1 MSIDIEVIAEKVA
14 DLNIPGMEV
23 DFDPAEAEALGA
35 FEETAIDEETARD
48 SVADLSYEAVEGA

>member
-1 MSIDIEVIAEKVA
+1 MDIDIEVIAEKVA
-14 DLNIPGMEV
+14 DLNTPGMVV

-48 SVADLSYEAVEGA
+48 SVADLYYEAVEGA

>member
-1 MSIDIEVIAEKVA
+1 MDIDIEVIAEKVA
-14 DLNIPGMEV
+14 DLNTPGMVV

>member
-1 MSIDIEVIAEKVA
+1 MDIDIEVIAEKVA
-14 DLNIPGMEV
+14 DLNTPGMVV

-48 SVADLSYEAVEGA
+48 SVADLYEAVEGA

>member
-1 MSIDIEVIAEKVA
+1 MDIDIEVIAEKVA
-14 DLNIPGMEV
+14 DLNTPGMVV

-35 FEETAIDEETARD
+35 FEETAIDEEAARD